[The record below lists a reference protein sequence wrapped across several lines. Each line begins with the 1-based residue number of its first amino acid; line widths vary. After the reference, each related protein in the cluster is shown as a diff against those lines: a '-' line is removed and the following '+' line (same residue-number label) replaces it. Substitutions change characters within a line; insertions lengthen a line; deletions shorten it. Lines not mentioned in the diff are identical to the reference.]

1 VGLVWPVAVGPLIRA
16 TIAAR
21 GPGRLTLSIEHE
33 IRVEAEVSS
42 QFDQYDTQDIRQKDI
57 DHFVHPWTDFETFHE
72 KGSLVVAESEGAY
85 IFDSDGRRYL
95 DGIGGLWC
103 VNAGYGRAEIGQ
115 AMAEQATR
123 MTYYSSF
130 GHHTSVPAAE
140 LSAKL
145 ASLAPGPLNHVIYG
159 SGGSMAN
166 DTTVRVIHFYFNQLG
181 MPNKKTIITRENG
194 YHGSTYLAMSMTGIE
209 YDHIGFDVI
218 GEPLIQRVSGPD
230 LYRRPEGT
238 TPEEYTNLLLDEF
251 RDKIESLG
259 SENVA
264 AFFAE
269 PIMGAGGVL
278 VPPPCY
284 LQGMRDL
291 CTEYRVLFVADEVVT
306 AFGRLG
312 YFFASEDVF
321 GIVPDVINSAKGL
334 TSAYAPLSATLI
346 SDEIYDVISVPQAE
360 GSVFAHG
367 FTYSGHPVCCAAAL
381 KNIEIM
387 EREDLCG
394 HVRRVGPYFSERL
407 ATLSDLGIVGDVRG
421 SHFMQCV
428 ENVADKE
435 TRALFDPSVHVGDRV
450 ANACEKRGL
459 IVRPIAH
466 LNVLSPPLVLTTDQI
481 DWMVDVLRE
490 GIIEVQADLVAEGI
504 WNPS

>member
-1 VGLVWPVAVGPLIRA
+1 M
-16 TIAAR
+16 
-21 GPGRLTLSIEHE
+21 SIEHE
-33 IRVEAEVSS
+33 ISVGSEAEVAAAAR
-42 QFDQYDTQDIRQKDI
+42 FAQYDTQDIWQKDK
-57 DHFVHPWTDFETFHE
+57 DHFIHPWTDFSTFQE
-72 KGSLVVAESEGAY
+72 QGSLVVAESEGAY
-85 IFDSDGRRYL
+85 IFDSDGKRYL

-103 VNAGYGRAEIGQ
+103 VNVGYGRAEIGR
-115 AMAEQATR
+115 AMAEQATK

-130 GHHTSVPAAE
+130 GHHTTIPVAE

-145 ASLAPGPLNHVIYG
+145 ASLAPGPLNHVLYG

-166 DTTVRVIHFYFNQLG
+166 DTTVRLVHFYFNQLG
-181 MPNKKTIITRENG
+181 MPDKKMIITRENG
-194 YHGSTYLAMSMTGIE
+194 YHGSTYLAMSMTGID

-238 TPEEYTNLLLDEF
+238 TPEEYTGLLLAEF
-251 RDKIESLG
+251 RAKVESLG
-259 SENVA
+259 PGNVA

-278 VPPPCY
+278 VPPPGY
-284 LQGMRDL
+284 LKGMRDL
-291 CTEYRVLFVADEVVT
+291 CTEFQILFVADEVVT

-312 YFFASEDVF
+312 HFFASEGVF
-321 GIVPDVINSAKGL
+321 GIVPDIINSAKGL
-334 TSAYAPLSATLI
+334 TSAYAPLSATII
-346 SDEIYDVISVPQAE
+346 SDAIYDVISVPQAA

-381 KNIEIM
+381 ANIEII
-387 EREDLCG
+387 EQEDICG

-407 ATLSDLGIVGDVRG
+407 ASLSDLGIVGDVRG

-428 ENVADKE
+428 ENVSDKE
-435 TRALFDPSVHVGDRV
+435 TKELFDPSVHVGDRV
-450 ANACEKRGL
+450 AEACEKRGL

-466 LNVLSPPLVLTTDQI
+466 LNVLSPPLVLSVEQI
-481 DWMVDVLRE
+481 DWMVDVLRD
-490 GIIEVQADLVAEGI
+490 GIIEVQADLVAEGL
-504 WNPS
+504 WNPA

>member
-1 VGLVWPVAVGPLIRA
+1 M
-16 TIAAR
+16 
-21 GPGRLTLSIEHE
+21 SIEHE
-33 IRVEAEVSS
+33 ISVSAEAEVAAAAR
-42 QFDQYDTQDIRQKDI
+42 FDQYDTQDIWQKDK
-57 DHFVHPWTDFETFHE
+57 DHFIHPWTDFSTFQE
-72 KGSLVVAESEGAY
+72 QGSMVVAESEGAY
-85 IFDSDGRRYL
+85 IFDSDGKRYL

-103 VNAGYGRAEIGQ
+103 VNVGYGRAEIGQ
-115 AMAEQATR
+115 AMAEQATK

-130 GHHTSVPAAE
+130 GHHTTVPVAE

-145 ASLAPGPLNHVIYG
+145 ASLAPGPLNHVLYG

-166 DTTVRVIHFYFNQLG
+166 DTTVRLVHFYFNQLG
-181 MPNKKTIITRENG
+181 MPDKKMIITRENG
-194 YHGSTYLAMSMTGIE
+194 YHGSTYLAMSMTGID

-238 TPEEYTNLLLDEF
+238 TPEEYTDLLLAEF
-251 RDKIESLG
+251 RAKVESLG
-259 SENVA
+259 PQNVA

-278 VPPPCY
+278 VPPPGY
-284 LQGMRDL
+284 LKGMRDL
-291 CTEYRVLFVADEVVT
+291 CTEFQVLFVADEVVT

-312 YFFASEDVF
+312 HFFASEDVF
-321 GIVPDVINSAKGL
+321 GIVPDIINSAKGL

-346 SDEIYDVISVPQAE
+346 SDDIYDVISVPQAE

-381 KNIEIM
+381 ANIEII
-387 EREDLCG
+387 EREDICG

-407 ATLSDLGIVGDVRG
+407 ASLSDLGIVGDVRG

-435 TRALFDPSVHVGDRV
+435 TKELFDPSVHVGDRV
-450 ANACEKRGL
+450 AGACEKRGL

-466 LNVLSPPLVLTTDQI
+466 LNVLSPPLVLTVEQI
-481 DWMVDVLRE
+481 DWMVDVLRD
-490 GIIEVQADLVAEGI
+490 GIIEVQADLVAEGL
-504 WNPS
+504 WNPA

>member
-1 VGLVWPVAVGPLIRA
+1 M
-16 TIAAR
+16 
-21 GPGRLTLSIEHE
+21 SIEHE
-33 IRVEAEVSS
+33 ISVSAEAEVAAAAR
-42 QFDQYDTQDIRQKDI
+42 FDQYDTQDIWQKDK
-57 DHFVHPWTDFETFHE
+57 DHFIHPWTDFSTFQE
-72 KGSLVVAESEGAY
+72 QGSMVVAESEGAY
-85 IFDSDGRRYL
+85 IFDSDGKRYL

-103 VNAGYGRAEIGQ
+103 VNVGYGRAEIGQ
-115 AMAEQATR
+115 AMAEQATK

-130 GHHTSVPAAE
+130 GHHTTIPVAE

-145 ASLAPGPLNHVIYG
+145 ASLAPGPLNHVLYG

-166 DTTVRVIHFYFNQLG
+166 DTTVRLVHFYFNQLG
-181 MPNKKTIITRENG
+181 MPDKKMIITRENG
-194 YHGSTYLAMSMTGIE
+194 YHGSTYLAMSMTGID

-238 TPEEYTNLLLDEF
+238 TPEEYTDLLLAEF
-251 RDKIESLG
+251 RTKVESLG
-259 SENVA
+259 PENVA

-278 VPPPCY
+278 VPPPGY
-284 LQGMRDL
+284 LKGMRDL
-291 CTEYRVLFVADEVVT
+291 CTEFQVLFVADEVVT

-312 YFFASEDVF
+312 HFFASEDVF
-321 GIVPDVINSAKGL
+321 GIVPDIINSAKGL

-346 SDEIYDVISVPQAE
+346 SDDIYDVISVPQAE

-381 KNIEIM
+381 ANIEII
-387 EREDLCG
+387 EREDICG

-407 ATLSDLGIVGDVRG
+407 ASLSDLGIVGDVRG

-435 TRALFDPSVHVGDRV
+435 TKELFDPSVHVGDRV
-450 ANACEKRGL
+450 AGACEKRGL

-466 LNVLSPPLVLTTDQI
+466 LNVLSPPLVLTVEQI
-481 DWMVDVLRE
+481 DWMVDVLRD
-490 GIIEVQADLVAEGI
+490 GIIEVQADLVAEGL
-504 WNPS
+504 WNPA

>member
-1 VGLVWPVAVGPLIRA
+1 M
-16 TIAAR
+16 
-21 GPGRLTLSIEHE
+21 SIEHE
-33 IRVEAEVSS
+33 ISVGSEAEAAAAAR
-42 QFDQYDTQDIRQKDI
+42 FDQYDTQDIWQKDK
-57 DHFVHPWTDFETFHE
+57 DHFIHPWTDFSTFQE
-72 KGSLVVAESEGAY
+72 QGSLVVAESEGAY

-103 VNAGYGRAEIGQ
+103 VNVGYGRAEIGR
-115 AMAEQATR
+115 AMAEQATK
-123 MTYYSSF
+123 MTYFSSF
-130 GHHTSVPAAE
+130 GHHTTIPVAE

-166 DTTVRVIHFYFNQLG
+166 DTTVRLVHFYFNQLG
-181 MPNKKTIITRENG
+181 MPDKKMIITRENG
-194 YHGSTYLAMSMTGIE
+194 YHGSTYLAMSMTGID

-230 LYRRPEGT
+230 LYRRPDGT
-238 TPEEYTNLLLDEF
+238 TPEEYTGLLLDEF
-251 RDKIESLG
+251 RTKVESLG
-259 SENVA
+259 PENVA

-278 VPPPCY
+278 VPPPGY
-284 LQGMRDL
+284 LKGMRDL
-291 CTEYRVLFVADEVVT
+291 CTEFQILFVADEVVT

-312 YFFASEDVF
+312 HFFASEDVF
-321 GIVPDVINSAKGL
+321 GIVPDIINSAKGL

-381 KNIEIM
+381 ANIEII
-387 EREDLCG
+387 EREDICG

-407 ATLSDLGIVGDVRG
+407 ASLSDLGIVGDVRG
-421 SHFMQCV
+421 SHFMHCV

-435 TRALFDPSVHVGDRV
+435 TKELFDPSVHVGDRV
-450 ANACEKRGL
+450 AEACEKRGL

-466 LNVLSPPLVLTTDQI
+466 QNVLSPPLVLSVEQI
-481 DWMVDVLRE
+481 DWMVDVLRD
-490 GIIEVQADLVAEGI
+490 GIIEVQADLVAEGL
-504 WNPS
+504 WNPA

>member
-1 VGLVWPVAVGPLIRA
+1 M
-16 TIAAR
+16 
-21 GPGRLTLSIEHE
+21 TLSIEHE

-130 GHHTSVPAAE
+130 GHHTSIPAAE
-140 LSAKL
+140 LSRKL

-181 MPNKKTIITRENG
+181 MPNKKIIITRENG

-259 SENVA
+259 AENVA

-278 VPPPCY
+278 VPPPGY

-291 CTEYRVLFVADEVVT
+291 CTEYRILFVADEVVT

-312 YFFASEDVF
+312 HFFASEDVF

>member
-1 VGLVWPVAVGPLIRA
+1 
-16 TIAAR
+16 
-21 GPGRLTLSIEHE
+21 
-33 IRVEAEVSS
+33 
-42 QFDQYDTQDIRQKDI
+42 
-57 DHFVHPWTDFETFHE
+57 
-72 KGSLVVAESEGAY
+72 
-85 IFDSDGRRYL
+85 
-95 DGIGGLWC
+95 
-103 VNAGYGRAEIGQ
+103 
-115 AMAEQATR
+115 
-123 MTYYSSF
+123 
-130 GHHTSVPAAE
+130 
-140 LSAKL
+140 
-145 ASLAPGPLNHVIYG
+145 
-159 SGGSMAN
+159 N

-181 MPNKKTIITRENG
+181 MPNKKIIITRENG

-259 SENVA
+259 ADNVA

-278 VPPPCY
+278 VPPPGY

-312 YFFASEDVF
+312 HFFASEDVF

-346 SDEIYDVISVPQAE
+346 SDVIYDVISVPQAE

-435 TRALFDPSVHVGDRV
+435 TRELFDPSVHVGDRV

-481 DWMVDVLRE
+481 DWMVDVLHE
-490 GIIEVQADLVAEGI
+490 GIIEVQADLVDEGI

>member
-1 VGLVWPVAVGPLIRA
+1 M
-16 TIAAR
+16 
-21 GPGRLTLSIEHE
+21 SIEHE
-33 IRVEAEVSS
+33 IRIEAEVPSK
-42 QFDQYDTQDIRQKDI
+42 FDQYDTQDIWQKDI

-181 MPNKKTIITRENG
+181 MPNKKIIITRENG

-259 SENVA
+259 AENVA

-278 VPPPCY
+278 VPPPGY

-291 CTEYRVLFVADEVVT
+291 CTEYRILFVADEVVT

-312 YFFASEDVF
+312 HFFASEDVF

-435 TRALFDPSVHVGDRV
+435 TRELFDPSVHVGDRV

>member
-1 VGLVWPVAVGPLIRA
+1 M
-16 TIAAR
+16 
-21 GPGRLTLSIEHE
+21 TLSIEHE
-33 IRVEAEVSS
+33 IRIEAEVPSK
-42 QFDQYDTQDIRQKDI
+42 FDQYDTQDIWQKDI

-166 DTTVRVIHFYFNQLG
+166 DTTVRVVHFYFNQLG
-181 MPNKKTIITRENG
+181 MPNKKVIITRENG

-259 SENVA
+259 AENVA

-278 VPPPCY
+278 VPPPGY

-312 YFFASEDVF
+312 HFFASEDEF
-321 GIVPDVINSAKGL
+321 GIVPDIINSAKGL

-435 TRALFDPSVHVGDRV
+435 TRQLFDPSVHVGDRV

-490 GIIEVQADLVAEGI
+490 GIIEVQADLLAEGI

>member
-1 VGLVWPVAVGPLIRA
+1 M
-16 TIAAR
+16 
-21 GPGRLTLSIEHE
+21 TLSIEHE
-33 IRVEAEVSS
+33 IRIEAEVPSK
-42 QFDQYDTQDIRQKDI
+42 FDQYDTQDIWQKDI

-115 AMAEQATR
+115 VMAEQATR

-166 DTTVRVIHFYFNQLG
+166 DTTVRVVHFYFNQLG
-181 MPNKKTIITRENG
+181 MPNKKVIITRENG

-259 SENVA
+259 AENVA

-278 VPPPCY
+278 VPPPGY

-312 YFFASEDVF
+312 HFFASEDEF
-321 GIVPDVINSAKGL
+321 GIVPDIINSAKGL

-435 TRALFDPSVHVGDRV
+435 TRQLFDPSVHVGDRV

-490 GIIEVQADLVAEGI
+490 GIIEVQADLLAEGI

>member
-1 VGLVWPVAVGPLIRA
+1 M
-16 TIAAR
+16 
-21 GPGRLTLSIEHE
+21 SIEHE
-33 IRVEAEVSS
+33 ISVGSETDAEAAAH
-42 QFDQYDTQDIRQKDI
+42 FDQYDTQDIWQKDK
-57 DHFVHPWTDFETFHE
+57 DHFIHPWTDFATFHE
-72 KGSLVVAESEGAY
+72 NGSLVVAESDGAY

-103 VNAGYGRAEIGQ
+103 VNAGYGRAEIGR
-115 AMAEQATR
+115 AMAEQATK

-130 GHHTSVPAAE
+130 GHHTTIPVAE

-181 MPNKKTIITRENG
+181 MPNKKIIITRENG

-259 SENVA
+259 AENVA

-278 VPPPCY
+278 VPPPGY

-291 CTEYRVLFVADEVVT
+291 CTEYRILFVADEVVT

-312 YFFASEDVF
+312 HFFASEDVF

>member
-1 VGLVWPVAVGPLIRA
+1 M
-16 TIAAR
+16 
-21 GPGRLTLSIEHE
+21 SIEHE
-33 IRVEAEVSS
+33 ISVGSEAEVAAAAR
-42 QFDQYDTQDIRQKDI
+42 FDQYDTQDIWQKDK
-57 DHFVHPWTDFETFHE
+57 DHFIHPWTDFSTFQE
-72 KGSLVVAESEGAY
+72 QGSLVVAESEGAY
-85 IFDSDGRRYL
+85 IFDSDGKRYL

-103 VNAGYGRAEIGQ
+103 VNVGYGRAEIGR
-115 AMAEQATR
+115 AMAEQATK

-130 GHHTSVPAAE
+130 GHHTTIPVAE

-145 ASLAPGPLNHVIYG
+145 ASLAPGPLNHVLYG

-166 DTTVRVIHFYFNQLG
+166 DTTVRLVHFYFNQLG
-181 MPNKKTIITRENG
+181 MPDKKMIITRENG
-194 YHGSTYLAMSMTGIE
+194 YHGSTYLAMSMTGID

-238 TPEEYTNLLLDEF
+238 TPEEYTDLLLAEF
-251 RDKIESLG
+251 RAKVESLG
-259 SENVA
+259 PQNVA

-278 VPPPCY
+278 VPPPGY
-284 LQGMRDL
+284 LKGMRDL
-291 CTEYRVLFVADEVVT
+291 CTEFQVLFVADEVVT

-312 YFFASEDVF
+312 HFFASEDVF
-321 GIVPDVINSAKGL
+321 GIVPDIINSAKGL

-346 SDEIYDVISVPQAE
+346 SDGIYDVISVPQAE

-381 KNIEIM
+381 ANIEII
-387 EREDLCG
+387 EREDICG

-407 ATLSDLGIVGDVRG
+407 ASLSDLGIVGDVRG

-435 TRALFDPSVHVGDRV
+435 TKELFDPSVHVGDRV
-450 ANACEKRGL
+450 AGACEKRGL

-466 LNVLSPPLVLTTDQI
+466 LNVLSPPLVLTVEQI
-481 DWMVDVLRE
+481 DWMVDVLRD
-490 GIIEVQADLVAEGI
+490 GIIEVQADLVAEGL
-504 WNPS
+504 WNPA

>member
-1 VGLVWPVAVGPLIRA
+1 M
-16 TIAAR
+16 
-21 GPGRLTLSIEHE
+21 SIEHE
-33 IRVEAEVSS
+33 ISVGSEAEVAAAAR
-42 QFDQYDTQDIRQKDI
+42 FDQYDTQDIWQKDK
-57 DHFVHPWTDFETFHE
+57 DHFIHPWTDFSTFQE
-72 KGSLVVAESEGAY
+72 QGSMVVAESEGAY
-85 IFDSDGRRYL
+85 IFDSDGKRYL

-103 VNAGYGRAEIGQ
+103 VNVGYGRAEIGR
-115 AMAEQATR
+115 AMAEQATK

-130 GHHTSVPAAE
+130 GHHTTVPVAE

-145 ASLAPGPLNHVIYG
+145 ASLAPGPLNHVLYG

-166 DTTVRVIHFYFNQLG
+166 DTTVRLVHFYFNQLG
-181 MPNKKTIITRENG
+181 MPDKKMIITRENG
-194 YHGSTYLAMSMTGIE
+194 YHGSTYLAMSMTGID

-238 TPEEYTNLLLDEF
+238 TPEEYTDLLLAEF
-251 RDKIESLG
+251 RAKVESLG
-259 SENVA
+259 PENVA

-278 VPPPCY
+278 VPPPGY
-284 LQGMRDL
+284 LKGMRDL
-291 CTEYRVLFVADEVVT
+291 CTEFQVLFVADEVVT

-312 YFFASEDVF
+312 HFFASEDVF
-321 GIVPDVINSAKGL
+321 GIVPDIINSAKGL

-346 SDEIYDVISVPQAE
+346 SDGIYDVISVPQAE

-381 KNIEIM
+381 ANIEII
-387 EREDLCG
+387 EREDICG

-407 ATLSDLGIVGDVRG
+407 ASLSDLGIVGDVRG

-435 TRALFDPSVHVGDRV
+435 TKELFDPSVHVGDRV
-450 ANACEKRGL
+450 AGACEKRGL

-466 LNVLSPPLVLTTDQI
+466 LNVLSPPLVLTVEQI
-481 DWMVDVLRE
+481 DWMVDVLRD
-490 GIIEVQADLVAEGI
+490 GIIEVQADLVAEGL
-504 WNPS
+504 WNPA

>member
-1 VGLVWPVAVGPLIRA
+1 M
-16 TIAAR
+16 
-21 GPGRLTLSIEHE
+21 SIERE
-33 IRVEAEVSS
+33 ISVGSEAEVAAAAR
-42 QFDQYDTQDIRQKDI
+42 FAQYDTQDIWQKDK
-57 DHFVHPWTDFETFHE
+57 DHFIHPWTDFSTFQE
-72 KGSLVVAESEGAY
+72 QGSLVVAESEGAY
-85 IFDSDGRRYL
+85 IFDSDGKRYL

-103 VNAGYGRAEIGQ
+103 VNVGYGRAEIGR
-115 AMAEQATR
+115 AMAEQATK

-130 GHHTSVPAAE
+130 GHHTTIPVAE

-145 ASLAPGPLNHVIYG
+145 ASLAPGPLNHVLYG

-166 DTTVRVIHFYFNQLG
+166 DTTVRLVHFYFNQLG
-181 MPNKKTIITRENG
+181 MPDKKMIITRENG
-194 YHGSTYLAMSMTGIE
+194 YHGSTYLAMSMTGID

-238 TPEEYTNLLLDEF
+238 TPEEYTDLLLAEF
-251 RDKIESLG
+251 RAKVESLG
-259 SENVA
+259 PQNVA

-278 VPPPCY
+278 VPPPGY
-284 LQGMRDL
+284 LKGMRDL
-291 CTEYRVLFVADEVVT
+291 CTEFQVLFVADEVVT

-312 YFFASEDVF
+312 HFFASEGVF
-321 GIVPDVINSAKGL
+321 GIVPDIINSAKGL
-334 TSAYAPLSATLI
+334 TSAYAPLSATII
-346 SDEIYDVISVPQAE
+346 SDAIYDVISVPQAE

-381 KNIEIM
+381 ANIEII
-387 EREDLCG
+387 EREDICG

-407 ATLSDLGIVGDVRG
+407 ASLSDLGIVGDVRG

-435 TRALFDPSVHVGDRV
+435 TKELFDPSVHVGDRV
-450 ANACEKRGL
+450 AGACEKRGL

-466 LNVLSPPLVLTTDQI
+466 LNVLSPPLVLTVEQI
-481 DWMVDVLRE
+481 DWMVDVLRD
-490 GIIEVQADLVAEGI
+490 GIIEVQADLVAEGL
-504 WNPS
+504 WNPA

>member
-1 VGLVWPVAVGPLIRA
+1 M
-16 TIAAR
+16 
-21 GPGRLTLSIEHE
+21 SIEHE
-33 IRVEAEVSS
+33 ISVSAEAEVAAAAR
-42 QFDQYDTQDIRQKDI
+42 FDQYDTQDIWQKDK
-57 DHFVHPWTDFETFHE
+57 DHFIHPWTDFSTFKE
-72 KGSLVVAESEGAY
+72 QGSMVVAESEGAY
-85 IFDSDGRRYL
+85 IFDSDGKRYL

-103 VNAGYGRAEIGQ
+103 VNVGYGRAEIGQ
-115 AMAEQATR
+115 AMAEQATK

-130 GHHTSVPAAE
+130 GHHTTIPVAE

-145 ASLAPGPLNHVIYG
+145 ASLAPGPLNHVLYG

-166 DTTVRVIHFYFNQLG
+166 DTTVRLVHFYFHQLG
-181 MPNKKTIITRENG
+181 MPDKKMIITRENG
-194 YHGSTYLAMSMTGIE
+194 YHGSTYLAMSMTGID

-218 GEPLIQRVSGPD
+218 GEPLIQRVSGPE

-238 TPEEYTNLLLDEF
+238 TPEEYTDLLLAEF
-251 RDKIESLG
+251 RTKVESLG
-259 SENVA
+259 PENVA

-278 VPPPCY
+278 VPPPGY
-284 LQGMRDL
+284 LKGMRDL
-291 CTEYRVLFVADEVVT
+291 CTEFQVLFVADEVVT

-312 YFFASEDVF
+312 HFFASEDVF
-321 GIVPDVINSAKGL
+321 GIVPDIINSAKGL

-346 SDEIYDVISVPQAE
+346 SDDIYDVISVPQAE

-381 KNIEIM
+381 ANIEII
-387 EREDLCG
+387 EREDICG

-407 ATLSDLGIVGDVRG
+407 ASLSDLGIVGDVRG
-421 SHFMQCV
+421 SHFMQRV

-435 TRALFDPSVHVGDRV
+435 TKELFGPSVHVGDRV
-450 ANACEKRGL
+450 AGACEKRGL

-466 LNVLSPPLVLTTDQI
+466 LNVLSPPLVLTVEQI
-481 DWMVDVLRE
+481 DWMVDVLRD
-490 GIIEVQADLVAEGI
+490 GIIEVQADLVAEGL
-504 WNPS
+504 WNPA

>member
-1 VGLVWPVAVGPLIRA
+1 M
-16 TIAAR
+16 
-21 GPGRLTLSIEHE
+21 TLSIEHE
-33 IRVEAEVSS
+33 IRIEAEVPSK
-42 QFDQYDTQDIRQKDI
+42 FDQYDTQDIWQKDI

-145 ASLAPGPLNHVIYG
+145 ASLTPGTLNHVIYG

-181 MPNKKTIITRENG
+181 MPDKKIIITRENG

-251 RDKIESLG
+251 RGKIESLG
-259 SENVA
+259 AENVA

-278 VPPPCY
+278 VPPPGY
-284 LQGMRDL
+284 LKGMRDL
-291 CTEYRVLFVADEVVT
+291 CTEYRILFVSDEVVT

-312 YFFASEDVF
+312 HFFASEDEF

-435 TRALFDPSVHVGDRV
+435 TRQLFDPSVHVGDRV

-490 GIIEVQADLVAEGI
+490 GIIEVQADLLAEGI

>member
-1 VGLVWPVAVGPLIRA
+1 M
-16 TIAAR
+16 
-21 GPGRLTLSIEHE
+21 SIEHE
-33 IRVEAEVSS
+33 ISVSAEAEAAAAAR
-42 QFDQYDTQDIRQKDI
+42 FDQYDTQDIWQKDK
-57 DHFVHPWTDFETFHE
+57 DHFIHPWTDFSTFQE
-72 KGSLVVAESEGAY
+72 QGSMVVAESEGAY
-85 IFDSDGRRYL
+85 IFDSDGKRYL

-103 VNAGYGRAEIGQ
+103 VNVGYGRAEIGQ
-115 AMAEQATR
+115 AMAEQATK

-130 GHHTSVPAAE
+130 GHHTTIPVAE

-145 ASLAPGPLNHVIYG
+145 ASLAPGPLNHVLYG

-166 DTTVRVIHFYFNQLG
+166 DTTVRLVHFYFNQLG
-181 MPNKKTIITRENG
+181 MPDKKMIITRENG
-194 YHGSTYLAMSMTGIE
+194 YHGSTYLAMSMTGID

-238 TPEEYTNLLLDEF
+238 TPEEYTDLLLAEF
-251 RDKIESLG
+251 RAKVESLG
-259 SENVA
+259 PQNVA

-278 VPPPCY
+278 VPPPGY
-284 LQGMRDL
+284 LKGIRDL
-291 CTEYRVLFVADEVVT
+291 CTEFQVLFVADEVVT

-312 YFFASEDVF
+312 HFFASEDVF
-321 GIVPDVINSAKGL
+321 GIVPDIINSAKGL

-346 SDEIYDVISVPQAE
+346 SDGIYDVISVPQAE

-381 KNIEIM
+381 ANIEII
-387 EREDLCG
+387 EREDICG

-407 ATLSDLGIVGDVRG
+407 ASLSDLGIVGDVRG

-435 TRALFDPSVHVGDRV
+435 TKELFDPSVHVGDRV
-450 ANACEKRGL
+450 AGACEKRGL

-466 LNVLSPPLVLTTDQI
+466 LNVLSPPLVLTVEQI
-481 DWMVDVLRE
+481 DWMVDVLRD
-490 GIIEVQADLVAEGI
+490 GIIEVQADLVAEGL
-504 WNPS
+504 WNPA

>member
-1 VGLVWPVAVGPLIRA
+1 M
-16 TIAAR
+16 
-21 GPGRLTLSIEHE
+21 SIEHE
-33 IRVEAEVSS
+33 ISVGSEADAEAAAH
-42 QFDQYDTQDIRQKDI
+42 FDQYDTQDIWQKDK
-57 DHFVHPWTDFETFHE
+57 DHFIHPWTDFATFHE
-72 KGSLVVAESEGAY
+72 NGSLVVAESEGAY
-85 IFDSDGRRYL
+85 IFDSDGHRYL

-103 VNAGYGRAEIGQ
+103 VNAGYGRAEIGR
-115 AMAEQATR
+115 AMAEQATK

-130 GHHTSVPAAE
+130 GHHTTIPVAE

-166 DTTVRVIHFYFNQLG
+166 DTTVRLVHFYFNQLG
-181 MPNKKTIITRENG
+181 MPDKKMVITRENG
-194 YHGSTYLAMSMTGIE
+194 YHGSTYLAMSMTGID

-230 LYRRPEGT
+230 LYRRPDGT
-238 TPEEYTNLLLDEF
+238 TPEEYTGLLLDEF
-251 RDKIESLG
+251 RTKVEALG
-259 SENVA
+259 PENVA

-278 VPPPCY
+278 LPPPGY
-284 LQGMRDL
+284 LPGMRDL
-291 CTEYRVLFVADEVVT
+291 CTEYRILFVSDEVVT

-312 YFFASEDVF
+312 HFFASEDVF
-321 GIVPDVINSAKGL
+321 GIVPDIINSAKGL

-346 SDEIYDVISVPQAE
+346 SDEIYEVISVPQAE

-381 KNIEIM
+381 ANIEII

-435 TRALFDPSVHVGDRV
+435 TKELFDPSVHVGDRV
-450 ANACEKRGL
+450 ADACEKRGL

-466 LNVLSPPLVLTTDQI
+466 LNVLSPPLVLSVEQI

-490 GIIEVQADLVAEGI
+490 GIIEVQADLVAEGL
-504 WNPS
+504 WGPA

>member
-1 VGLVWPVAVGPLIRA
+1 M
-16 TIAAR
+16 
-21 GPGRLTLSIEHE
+21 SIEHE
-33 IRVEAEVSS
+33 ISVGSETDAEAAAH
-42 QFDQYDTQDIRQKDI
+42 FDQYDTQDIWQKDK
-57 DHFVHPWTDFETFHE
+57 DHFIHPWTDFATFHE
-72 KGSLVVAESEGAY
+72 NGSLVVAESDGAY

-103 VNAGYGRAEIGQ
+103 VNAGYGRAEIGR
-115 AMAEQATR
+115 AMAEQATK

-130 GHHTSVPAAE
+130 GHHTTIPVAE

-166 DTTVRVIHFYFNQLG
+166 DTTVRLVHFYFNQLG
-181 MPNKKTIITRENG
+181 MPDKKMVITRENG
-194 YHGSTYLAMSMTGIE
+194 YHGSTYLAMSMTGID

-230 LYRRPEGT
+230 LYRRPDGT
-238 TPEEYTNLLLDEF
+238 TPEEYTAMLLNEF
-251 RDKIESLG
+251 RTKVEALG
-259 SENVA
+259 PENVA

-278 VPPPCY
+278 LPPPGY
-284 LQGMRDL
+284 LPGMRDL
-291 CTEYRVLFVADEVVT
+291 CTEYRILFVSDEVVT

-312 YFFASEDVF
+312 HFFASEDVF
-321 GIVPDVINSAKGL
+321 GIVPDIINSAKGL

-346 SDEIYDVISVPQAE
+346 SDEIYEVISVPQAE

-381 KNIEIM
+381 ANIEII

-435 TRALFDPSVHVGDRV
+435 TKELFDPSVHVGDRV
-450 ANACEKRGL
+450 ADACEKRGL

-466 LNVLSPPLVLTTDQI
+466 LNVLSPPLVLSVEQI

-490 GIIEVQADLVAEGI
+490 GIIEVQADLVAEGL
-504 WNPS
+504 WDPA

>member
-1 VGLVWPVAVGPLIRA
+1 M
-16 TIAAR
+16 
-21 GPGRLTLSIEHE
+21 SIEHE
-33 IRVEAEVSS
+33 ISVSAEAEVAAAAR
-42 QFDQYDTQDIRQKDI
+42 FDQYDTQDIWQKDK
-57 DHFVHPWTDFETFHE
+57 DHFIHPWTDFSTFQE
-72 KGSLVVAESEGAY
+72 QGSMVVAESEGAY
-85 IFDSDGRRYL
+85 IFDSDGKRYL

-103 VNAGYGRAEIGQ
+103 VNVGYGRAEIGQ
-115 AMAEQATR
+115 AMAEQATK

-130 GHHTSVPAAE
+130 GHHTTVPVAE

-145 ASLAPGPLNHVIYG
+145 ASLAPGPLNHVLYG

-166 DTTVRVIHFYFNQLG
+166 DTTVRLVHFYFNQPG
-181 MPNKKTIITRENG
+181 MPDKKMIITRENG
-194 YHGSTYLAMSMTGIE
+194 YHGSTYLAMSMTGID

-238 TPEEYTNLLLDEF
+238 TPEEYTDLLLAEF
-251 RDKIESLG
+251 RTKVESLG
-259 SENVA
+259 PENVA

-278 VPPPCY
+278 VPPPGY
-284 LQGMRDL
+284 LKGMRDL
-291 CTEYRVLFVADEVVT
+291 CTEFQVLFVADEVVT

-312 YFFASEDVF
+312 HFFASEDVF
-321 GIVPDVINSAKGL
+321 GIVPDIINSAKGL

-346 SDEIYDVISVPQAE
+346 SDDIYDVISVPQAE

-381 KNIEIM
+381 ANIEII
-387 EREDLCG
+387 EREDICG

-407 ATLSDLGIVGDVRG
+407 ASLSDLGIVGDVRG

-435 TRALFDPSVHVGDRV
+435 TKELFDPSVHVGDRV
-450 ANACEKRGL
+450 AGACEKRGL

-466 LNVLSPPLVLTTDQI
+466 LNVLSPPLVLTVEQI
-481 DWMVDVLRE
+481 DWMVDVLRD
-490 GIIEVQADLVAEGI
+490 GIIEVQADLVAEGL
-504 WNPS
+504 WNPA

>member
-1 VGLVWPVAVGPLIRA
+1 M
-16 TIAAR
+16 
-21 GPGRLTLSIEHE
+21 SIERE
-33 IRVEAEVSS
+33 ISVGSEAEVAAAAR
-42 QFDQYDTQDIRQKDI
+42 FDQYDTQDIWQKDK
-57 DHFVHPWTDFETFHE
+57 DHFIHPWTDFSTFQE
-72 KGSLVVAESEGAY
+72 QGSLVVAESEGAY
-85 IFDSDGRRYL
+85 IFDSDGKRYL

-103 VNAGYGRAEIGQ
+103 VNVGYGRAEIGR
-115 AMAEQATR
+115 AMAEQATK

-130 GHHTSVPAAE
+130 GHHTTIPVAE

-145 ASLAPGPLNHVIYG
+145 ASLAPGPLNHVLYG

-166 DTTVRVIHFYFNQLG
+166 DTTVRLVHFYFNQLG
-181 MPNKKTIITRENG
+181 MPDKKMIITRENG
-194 YHGSTYLAMSMTGIE
+194 YHGSTYLAMSMTGID

-238 TPEEYTNLLLDEF
+238 TPEEYTDLLLAEF
-251 RDKIESLG
+251 RAKVESLG
-259 SENVA
+259 PQNVA

-278 VPPPCY
+278 VPPPGY
-284 LQGMRDL
+284 LKGMRDL
-291 CTEYRVLFVADEVVT
+291 CTEFQVLFVADEVVT

-312 YFFASEDVF
+312 HFFASEDVF
-321 GIVPDVINSAKGL
+321 GIVPDIINSAKGL

-346 SDEIYDVISVPQAE
+346 SDGIYDVISVPQAE

-381 KNIEIM
+381 ANIEII
-387 EREDLCG
+387 EREDICG

-407 ATLSDLGIVGDVRG
+407 ASLSDLGIVGDVRG

-435 TRALFDPSVHVGDRV
+435 TKELFDPSVHVGDRV
-450 ANACEKRGL
+450 AGACEKRGL

-466 LNVLSPPLVLTTDQI
+466 LNVLSPPLVLTVEQI
-481 DWMVDVLRE
+481 DWMVDVLRD
-490 GIIEVQADLVAEGI
+490 GIIEVQADLVAEGL
-504 WNPS
+504 WNPA

>member
-1 VGLVWPVAVGPLIRA
+1 M
-16 TIAAR
+16 
-21 GPGRLTLSIEHE
+21 SIERE
-33 IRVEAEVSS
+33 ISVGSEAEVAAAAR
-42 QFDQYDTQDIRQKDI
+42 FAQYDTQDIWQKDK
-57 DHFVHPWTDFETFHE
+57 DHFIHPWTDFSTFQE
-72 KGSLVVAESEGAY
+72 QGSMVVAESEGAY
-85 IFDSDGRRYL
+85 IFDSDGKRYL

-103 VNAGYGRAEIGQ
+103 VNVGYGRAEIGR
-115 AMAEQATR
+115 AMAEQATK

-130 GHHTSVPAAE
+130 GHHTTVPVAE

-145 ASLAPGPLNHVIYG
+145 ASLAPGPLNHVLYG

-166 DTTVRVIHFYFNQLG
+166 DTTVRLVHFYFNQLG
-181 MPNKKTIITRENG
+181 MPDKKMIITRENG
-194 YHGSTYLAMSMTGIE
+194 YHGSTYLAMSMTGID

-238 TPEEYTNLLLDEF
+238 TPEEYTDLLLAEF
-251 RDKIESLG
+251 RAKVESLG
-259 SENVA
+259 PQNVA

-278 VPPPCY
+278 VPPPGY
-284 LQGMRDL
+284 LKGMRDL
-291 CTEYRVLFVADEVVT
+291 CTEFQVLFVADEVVT

-312 YFFASEDVF
+312 HFFASEDVF
-321 GIVPDVINSAKGL
+321 GIVPDIINSAKGL

-346 SDEIYDVISVPQAE
+346 SDGIYDVISVPQAE

-381 KNIEIM
+381 ANIEII
-387 EREDLCG
+387 EREDICG

-407 ATLSDLGIVGDVRG
+407 ASLSDLGIVGDVRG

-435 TRALFDPSVHVGDRV
+435 TKELFDPSVHVGDRV
-450 ANACEKRGL
+450 AGACEKRGL

-466 LNVLSPPLVLTTDQI
+466 LNVLSPPLVLTVEQI
-481 DWMVDVLRE
+481 DWMVDVLRD
-490 GIIEVQADLVAEGI
+490 GIIEVQADLVAEGL
-504 WNPS
+504 WNPA

>member
-1 VGLVWPVAVGPLIRA
+1 M
-16 TIAAR
+16 
-21 GPGRLTLSIEHE
+21 SIEHE
-33 IRVEAEVSS
+33 ISVSAEAEVAAAAR
-42 QFDQYDTQDIRQKDI
+42 FDQYDTQDIWQKDK
-57 DHFVHPWTDFETFHE
+57 DHFIHPWTDFSTFQE
-72 KGSLVVAESEGAY
+72 QGSMVVAESEGAY
-85 IFDSDGRRYL
+85 IFDSDGKRYL

-103 VNAGYGRAEIGQ
+103 VNVGYGRAEIGQ
-115 AMAEQATR
+115 AMAEQATK

-130 GHHTSVPAAE
+130 GHHTTVPVAE

-145 ASLAPGPLNHVIYG
+145 ASLAPGPLNHVLYG

-166 DTTVRVIHFYFNQLG
+166 DTTVRLVHFYFNQLG
-181 MPNKKTIITRENG
+181 MPDKKMIITRENG
-194 YHGSTYLAMSMTGIE
+194 YHGSTYLAMSMTGID

-238 TPEEYTNLLLDEF
+238 TPEEYTDLLLAEF
-251 RDKIESLG
+251 RAKVESLG
-259 SENVA
+259 PENVA

-278 VPPPCY
+278 VPPPGY
-284 LQGMRDL
+284 LKGMRDL
-291 CTEYRVLFVADEVVT
+291 CTEFQVLFVADEVVT

-312 YFFASEDVF
+312 HFFASEDVF
-321 GIVPDVINSAKGL
+321 GIVPDIINSAKGL

-346 SDEIYDVISVPQAE
+346 SDGIYDVISVPQAE

-381 KNIEIM
+381 ANIEII
-387 EREDLCG
+387 EREDICG

-407 ATLSDLGIVGDVRG
+407 ASLSDLGIVGDVRG

-435 TRALFDPSVHVGDRV
+435 TKELFDPSVHVGDRV
-450 ANACEKRGL
+450 AGACEKRGL

-466 LNVLSPPLVLTTDQI
+466 LNVLSPPLVLTVEQI
-481 DWMVDVLRE
+481 DWMVDVLRD
-490 GIIEVQADLVAEGI
+490 GIIEVQADLVAEGL
-504 WNPS
+504 WNPA

>member
-1 VGLVWPVAVGPLIRA
+1 M
-16 TIAAR
+16 
-21 GPGRLTLSIEHE
+21 SIEHE
-33 IRVEAEVSS
+33 ISVGSEAEAEAAAAAR
-42 QFDQYDTQDIRQKDI
+42 FDQYDTQDIWQKDK
-57 DHFVHPWTDFETFHE
+57 DHFIHPWTDFSTFQE
-72 KGSLVVAESEGAY
+72 QGSLVVAEAEGAY

-103 VNAGYGRAEIGQ
+103 VNVGYGRAEIGR
-115 AMAEQATR
+115 AMAEQATK
-123 MTYYSSF
+123 MTYFSSF
-130 GHHTSVPAAE
+130 GHHTTVPVAE

-166 DTTVRVIHFYFNQLG
+166 DTTVRLVHFYFNQLG
-181 MPNKKTIITRENG
+181 MPDKKMIITRENG
-194 YHGSTYLAMSMTGIE
+194 YHGSTYLAMSMTGID

-238 TPEEYTNLLLDEF
+238 TPEEYTDLLLDEF
-251 RDKIESLG
+251 RTKVESLG
-259 SENVA
+259 PENVA

-278 VPPPCY
+278 VPPPGY
-284 LQGMRDL
+284 LKGMRDL
-291 CTEYRVLFVADEVVT
+291 CTEFQVLFVADEVVT

-312 YFFASEDVF
+312 HFFASEDVF
-321 GIVPDVINSAKGL
+321 GIVPDIINSAKGL

-346 SDEIYDVISVPQAE
+346 SDGIYDVISVPQAE

-381 KNIEIM
+381 ANIEIIQ
-387 EREDLCG
+387 REDICG

-407 ATLSDLGIVGDVRG
+407 SSLSDLGIVGDVRG

-435 TRALFDPSVHVGDRV
+435 TKELFDPSVHVGDRV
-450 ANACEKRGL
+450 AEACEKRGL

-466 LNVLSPPLVLTTDQI
+466 LNVMSPPLVLSVEQI
-481 DWMVDVLRE
+481 DWMVDVLRD
-490 GIIEVQADLVAEGI
+490 GIIEVQADLVAEGL
-504 WNPS
+504 WTPA

>member
-1 VGLVWPVAVGPLIRA
+1 M
-16 TIAAR
+16 
-21 GPGRLTLSIEHE
+21 TLSIEHE
-33 IRVEAEVSS
+33 IRIEAEVPSK
-42 QFDQYDTQDIRQKDI
+42 FDQYDTQDIWQKDI

-145 ASLAPGPLNHVIYG
+145 ASLTPGPLNHVIYG

-181 MPNKKTIITRENG
+181 MPDKKIIITRENG

-218 GEPLIQRVSGPD
+218 GEPLIQKVSGPD

-251 RDKIESLG
+251 RGKIESLG
-259 SENVA
+259 AENVA

-278 VPPPCY
+278 VPPPGY
-284 LQGMRDL
+284 LKGMRDL
-291 CTEYRVLFVADEVVT
+291 CTEYRILFVSDEVVT

-312 YFFASEDVF
+312 HFFASEDEF

-435 TRALFDPSVHVGDRV
+435 TRQLFDPSVHVGDRV

-490 GIIEVQADLVAEGI
+490 GIIEVQADLLAEGI

>member
-1 VGLVWPVAVGPLIRA
+1 M
-16 TIAAR
+16 
-21 GPGRLTLSIEHE
+21 SIERE
-33 IRVEAEVSS
+33 ISVGSEAEVAAAAR
-42 QFDQYDTQDIRQKDI
+42 FAQYDTQDIWQKDK
-57 DHFVHPWTDFETFHE
+57 DHFIHPWTDFSTFQE
-72 KGSLVVAESEGAY
+72 QGSMVVAESEGAY
-85 IFDSDGRRYL
+85 IFDSDGKRYL

-103 VNAGYGRAEIGQ
+103 VNVGYGRAEIGR
-115 AMAEQATR
+115 AMAEQATK

-130 GHHTSVPAAE
+130 GHHTTIPVAE

-145 ASLAPGPLNHVIYG
+145 ASLAPGPLNHVLYG

-166 DTTVRVIHFYFNQLG
+166 DTTVRLVHFYFNQLG
-181 MPNKKTIITRENG
+181 MPDKKMIITRENG
-194 YHGSTYLAMSMTGIE
+194 YHGSTYLAMSMTGID

-238 TPEEYTNLLLDEF
+238 TPEEYTDLLLAEF
-251 RDKIESLG
+251 RAKVESLG
-259 SENVA
+259 PQNVA

-278 VPPPCY
+278 VPPPGY
-284 LQGMRDL
+284 LKGMRDL
-291 CTEYRVLFVADEVVT
+291 CTEFQVLFVADEVVT

-312 YFFASEDVF
+312 HFFASEDVF
-321 GIVPDVINSAKGL
+321 GIVPDIINSAKGL

-346 SDEIYDVISVPQAE
+346 SDGIYDVISVPQAE

-381 KNIEIM
+381 ANIEII
-387 EREDLCG
+387 EREDICG

-407 ATLSDLGIVGDVRG
+407 ASLSDLGIVGDVRG

-435 TRALFDPSVHVGDRV
+435 TKELFDPSVHVGDRV
-450 ANACEKRGL
+450 AGACEKRGL

-466 LNVLSPPLVLTTDQI
+466 LNVLSPPLVLTVEQI
-481 DWMVDVLRE
+481 DWMVDVLRD
-490 GIIEVQADLVAEGI
+490 GIIEVQADLVAEGL
-504 WNPS
+504 WNPA

>member
-1 VGLVWPVAVGPLIRA
+1 M
-16 TIAAR
+16 
-21 GPGRLTLSIEHE
+21 TLSIEHE

-181 MPNKKTIITRENG
+181 MPNKKIIITRENG

-259 SENVA
+259 ADNVA

-278 VPPPCY
+278 VPPPGY

-291 CTEYRVLFVADEVVT
+291 CTEYRILFVADEVVT

-312 YFFASEDVF
+312 HFFASEDVF

>member
-1 VGLVWPVAVGPLIRA
+1 M
-16 TIAAR
+16 
-21 GPGRLTLSIEHE
+21 SIEHE
-33 IRVEAEVSS
+33 ISVGSETDAEAAAH
-42 QFDQYDTQDIRQKDI
+42 FDQYDTQDIWQKDK
-57 DHFVHPWTDFETFHE
+57 DHFIHPWTDFATFHE
-72 KGSLVVAESEGAY
+72 NGSLVVAESDGAY

-103 VNAGYGRAEIGQ
+103 VNAGYGRAEIGR
-115 AMAEQATR
+115 AMAEQATK

-130 GHHTSVPAAE
+130 GHHTTIPVAE

-166 DTTVRVIHFYFNQLG
+166 DTTVRLVHFYFNQLG
-181 MPNKKTIITRENG
+181 MPDKKMVITRENG
-194 YHGSTYLAMSMTGIE
+194 YHGSTYLAMSMTGID

-230 LYRRPEGT
+230 LYRRPDGT
-238 TPEEYTNLLLDEF
+238 TPEEYTAMLLNEF
-251 RDKIESLG
+251 RTKVEALG
-259 SENVA
+259 PENVA

-278 VPPPCY
+278 LPPPGY
-284 LQGMRDL
+284 LPGMRDL
-291 CTEYRVLFVADEVVT
+291 CTEYRILFVSDEVVT

-312 YFFASEDVF
+312 HFFASEDVF
-321 GIVPDVINSAKGL
+321 GIVPDIINSAKGL

-381 KNIEIM
+381 ANIEII

-435 TRALFDPSVHVGDRV
+435 TKELFDPSVHVGDRV
-450 ANACEKRGL
+450 ADACEKRGL

-466 LNVLSPPLVLTTDQI
+466 LNVLSPPLVLSVEQI

-490 GIIEVQADLVAEGI
+490 GIIEVQADLVAEGL
-504 WNPS
+504 WGPA

>member
-1 VGLVWPVAVGPLIRA
+1 M
-16 TIAAR
+16 
-21 GPGRLTLSIEHE
+21 SIEHE
-33 IRVEAEVSS
+33 ISVGSETDAEAAAH
-42 QFDQYDTQDIRQKDI
+42 FDQYDTQDIWQKDK
-57 DHFVHPWTDFETFHE
+57 DHFIHPWTDFATFHE
-72 KGSLVVAESEGAY
+72 NGSLVVAESDGAY

-103 VNAGYGRAEIGQ
+103 VNAGYGRAEIGR
-115 AMAEQATR
+115 AMAEQATK

-130 GHHTSVPAAE
+130 GHHTTIPVAE

-166 DTTVRVIHFYFNQLG
+166 DTTVRLVHFYFNQLG
-181 MPNKKTIITRENG
+181 MPDKKMVITRENG
-194 YHGSTYLAMSMTGIE
+194 YHGSTYLAMSMTGID

-230 LYRRPEGT
+230 LYRRPDGT
-238 TPEEYTNLLLDEF
+238 TPEEYTTMLLDEF
-251 RDKIESLG
+251 RTKVEALG
-259 SENVA
+259 PENVA

-278 VPPPCY
+278 LPPPGY
-284 LQGMRDL
+284 LPGMRDL
-291 CTEYRVLFVADEVVT
+291 CTEYRILFVSDEVVT

-312 YFFASEDVF
+312 HFFASEDVF
-321 GIVPDVINSAKGL
+321 GIVPDIINSAKGL

-381 KNIEIM
+381 ANIEII

-435 TRALFDPSVHVGDRV
+435 TKELFDPSVHVGDRV
-450 ANACEKRGL
+450 ADACEKRGL

-466 LNVLSPPLVLTTDQI
+466 LNVLSPPLVLSVEQI

-490 GIIEVQADLVAEGI
+490 GIIEVQADLVAEGL
-504 WNPS
+504 WDPA